1 MSFIKEL
8 AGFLPTRSEQEIRD
22 HEVWYQEYASLN
34 EKKKEAIQKWR
45 EKKEVRN
52 CAFVYFMF
60 LCYDFF
66 LFVQPV
72 SPKRFV
78 FFRQTKLD

>member
-45 EKKEVRN
+45 EKKLVRIFMPHMSTPKY
-52 CAFVYFMF
+52 FVS
-60 LCYDFF
+60 L
-66 LFVQPV
+66 L
-72 SPKRFV
+72 
-78 FFRQTKLD
+78 